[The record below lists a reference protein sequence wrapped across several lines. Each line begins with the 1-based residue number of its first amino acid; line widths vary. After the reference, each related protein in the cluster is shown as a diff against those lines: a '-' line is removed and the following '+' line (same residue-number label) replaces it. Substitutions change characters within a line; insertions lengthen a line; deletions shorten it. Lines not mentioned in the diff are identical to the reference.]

1 MLQKL
6 GDHIAECRRRAS
18 ECEDLAKDG
27 LDQAVADQYRAMA
40 KHWTRLADSYE
51 FNVTLERFL
60 HDMHEAGR
68 PFHVEDIPKP
78 PSYDDWPDR
87 A

>member
-18 ECEDLAKDG
+18 ECEALAADG
-27 LDQAVADQYRAMA
+27 LDKEVAAQYRAMA
-40 KHWTRLADSYE
+40 AHWTRLADSYE

-60 HDMHEAGR
+60 HDTHKGGW
-68 PFHVEDIPKP
+68 PFQLEDIPKP
-78 PSYDDWPDR
+78 PRYED
-87 A
+87 

>member
-18 ECEDLAKDG
+18 ECEALAKDG
-27 LDQAVADQYRAMA
+27 LDEAVAAQYQAMA
-40 KHWTRLADSYE
+40 RHWTRLADSYE

-60 HDMHEAGR
+60 HDMHKAGR
-68 PFHVEDIPKP
+68 PFHVEDLPKP
-78 PSYDDWPDR
+78 PAYDD
-87 A
+87 

>member
-1 MLQKL
+1 
-6 GDHIAECRRRAS
+6 
-18 ECEDLAKDG
+18 

-68 PFHVEDIPKP
+68 PFHIEDIPKP